1 MASSSYVI
9 QQLIPA
15 LASALA
21 RLRRTPS
28 RNEGWVEEAL
38 RALEHSDAARYARMR
53 RRIGFAR
60 RLGDLAGLDVE
71 ETATLTLGLFFHEL
85 VDRQPARSRG
95 ATGSAW
101 LEYLLRNEDWL
112 APAFGLCEMIASDEW
127 ETLDGRA
134 AIVAKVTAVF
144 DTETLER
151 HERPL
156 HVLEQLGEVESPIAE
171 VIPLLWSE
179 EGQEL
184 CDHHFRRHPRGYK
197 LEAPELR
204 RCLAVLHELAPTPVA
219 EAAAVTPF
227 GLSGSMLRKPAEQ
240 PVAKAQTPAPAPRP
254 RAPVARP
261 STPAPAGSNFDRR
274 RQALRARSP
283 LGRELSA
290 IISPPEQD
298 PEREDVEE
306 KVIVEELIVEE
317 PVAETTL
324 TETLVAKMYTPEEPQ
339 LPGRHEDEPERDDVA
354 LAKRGEDLMEQI
366 RTISP
371 VPPPGRRDALDMMQ
385 KLRDV
390 RLQLGQIQRIALDAE
405 QLLTGLA
412 PQLDELAAWI
422 ADLDAVVDRWRVQPD
437 VERAA

>member
-28 RNEGWVEEAL
+28 RNEDWLDEAL
-38 RALEHSDAARYARMR
+38 GTLERSDAASHARMR

-60 RLGDLAGLDVE
+60 RLGDLASLDAE
-71 ETATLTLGLFFHEL
+71 ETATVTLGLFFHEL

-95 ATGSAW
+95 PTGSAW

-112 APAFGLCEMIASDEW
+112 APAFRLCEAVASDEW

-134 AIVAKVTAVF
+134 AIVAKVTTVF

-156 HVLEQLGEVESPIAE
+156 HVLEQLAEVESPIAD

-197 LEAPELR
+197 LEASDLR
-204 RCLAVLHELAPTPVA
+204 RCFAVLHELAPKAAV
-219 EAAAVTPF
+219 EAAAVAPF
-227 GLSGSMLRKPAEQ
+227 RLSGSAVRGAVEQ
-240 PVAKAQTPAPAPRP
+240 PVAEAQTPAPASASALRP
-254 RAPVARP
+254 RASVALA
-261 STPAPAGSNFDRR
+261 STSPPAGSNFDRR
-274 RQALRARSP
+274 RQALRVRSP
-283 LGRELSA
+283 LGLQGSEVS
-290 IISPPEQD
+290 SPPRREQD
-298 PEREDVEE
+298 LAEGRSLVED
-306 KVIVEELIVEE
+306 L
-317 PVAETTL
+317 VAEATMPKTPA
-324 TETLVAKMYTPEEPQ
+324 AKMHTSPELRPLERQ
-339 LPGRHEDEPERDDVA
+339 EDKPDRDNVGP
-354 LAKRGEDLMEQI
+354 AKREEDLMEQI
-366 RTISP
+366 RTIST
-371 VPPPGRRDALDMMQ
+371 VPPGRRDALDMMQ

-390 RLQLGQIQRIALDAE
+390 RLQLGEIQRVALDAE

-422 ADLDAVVDRWRVQPD
+422 ADLDAVVERWRGGAEA
-437 VERAA
+437 ERAA

>member
-21 RLRRTPS
+21 RLRRTPG
-28 RNEGWVEEAL
+28 RNEDWLDEAL
-38 RALEHSDAARYARMR
+38 RALERSDAARHARMR

-60 RLGDLAGLDVE
+60 RLGDLAGLDVQ
-71 ETATLTLGLFFHEL
+71 ETATVTLGLFFHEL
-85 VDRQPARSRG
+85 ADRQPARSRG

-112 APAFGLCEMIASDEW
+112 APAFGLCEAIASDAL
-127 ETLDGRA
+127 ETLGGRA
-134 AIVAKVTAVF
+134 AIVAKVTTVF

-156 HVLEQLGEVESPIAE
+156 HVLEQLGEVDSPIAE

-197 LEAPELR
+197 LEASDLR
-204 RCLAVLHELAPTPVA
+204 RCFAVLHELAPKPVA
-219 EAAAVTPF
+219 EAAAVAPF
-227 GLSGSMLRKPAEQ
+227 RLSGSALRVADEQ
-240 PVAKAQTPAPAPRP
+240 PVAQAQAPAPAPASAPAPRP
-254 RAPVARP
+254 RAPAARP
-261 STPAPAGSNFDRR
+261 STPSPAGSNFDRR
-274 RQALRARSP
+274 RQALRARS
-283 LGRELSA
+283 GHQESEVS
-290 IISPPEQD
+290 SPPQDEQD
-298 PEREDVEE
+298 LAERRSL
-306 KVIVEELIVEE
+306 VEEL
-317 PVAETTL
+317 VAEATMTK
-324 TETLVAKMYTPEEPQ
+324 TPVAKMHTPEEQRPQ
-339 LPGRHEDEPERDDVA
+339 ERHEDGPDRDNVGP
-354 LAKRGEDLMEQI
+354 AKREEDLMEQI

-371 VPPPGRRDALDMMQ
+371 VPPGRRDALDMMQ

-390 RLQLGQIQRIALDAE
+390 RLQLGEIQRVALEAE

-422 ADLDAVVDRWRVQPD
+422 ADLDAVVERWRGGAEA
-437 VERAA
+437 ERAA

>member
-15 LASALA
+15 LASSLA
-21 RLRRTPS
+21 RLRRTPG
-28 RNEGWVEEAL
+28 RNEDWVDEAL
-38 RALEHSDAARYARMR
+38 HALERSDAARHARTR

-71 ETATLTLGLFFHEL
+71 ETATVTLGLFFHEL
-85 VDRQPARSRG
+85 ADRQPARSRG
-95 ATGSAW
+95 PTGSAW

-112 APAFGLCEMIASDEW
+112 APAFGLCEAIASDAW

-134 AIVAKVTAVF
+134 AIVAKVTTVF

-156 HVLEQLGEVESPIAE
+156 HVLEQLGEVDSPIAE

-197 LEAPELR
+197 LEASDLR
-204 RCLAVLHELAPTPVA
+204 RCFAVLHELAPK
-219 EAAAVTPF
+219 AAVEAPAVAPF
-227 GLSGSMLRKPAEQ
+227 RLSGSALRVADEQ
-240 PVAKAQTPAPAPRP
+240 PVAVAQAQAQAPRP
-254 RAPVARP
+254 RAPAARP
-261 STPAPAGSNFDRR
+261 STPSPAGSNFDRR

-283 LGRELSA
+283 LGRQESEVS
-290 IISPPEQD
+290 SPPQDEQD
-298 PEREDVEE
+298 LAERRSL
-306 KVIVEELIVEE
+306 VEEL
-317 PVAETTL
+317 VAEATMTK
-324 TETLVAKMYTPEEPQ
+324 TPVAKMDTSEEPR
-339 LPGRHEDEPERDDVA
+339 LPGRHEDGPDRDNA
-354 LAKRGEDLMEQI
+354 GPAKREEDLMEQI

-390 RLQLGQIQRIALDAE
+390 RLQLGQIQRVALDAE

-422 ADLDAVVDRWRVQPD
+422 ADLDAVVERWRGGAEA
-437 VERAA
+437 ERAA